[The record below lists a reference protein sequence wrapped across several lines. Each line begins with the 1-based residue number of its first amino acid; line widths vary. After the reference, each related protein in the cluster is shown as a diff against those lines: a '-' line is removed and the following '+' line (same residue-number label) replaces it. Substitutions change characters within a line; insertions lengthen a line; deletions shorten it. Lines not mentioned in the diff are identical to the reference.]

1 MNKGH
6 SKRPQI
12 LVIIGGGTLL
22 LACVAILLAL
32 RSGRRETPL
41 PPVPEATGTP
51 GEVRV
56 KPVVRK
62 DAARKPTVTSSTSS
76 YRRYHLRRGRGDR
89 RPLRGAERRAAG
101 DCAAARPAEGGC
113 RRADRDGRGSDTI
126 GGVRVVE

>member
-41 PPVPEATGTP
+41 PPVPEVTGTP

-62 DAARKPTVTSSTSS
+62 GAARKPTVTSSTSRTVAIICGADEATAGR
-76 YRRYHLRRGRGDR
+76 YEARNDALRVIARRRDLPKED
-89 RPLRGAERRAAG
+89 
-101 DCAAARPAEGGC
+101 AAALIGEAEGQT
-113 RRADRDGRGSDTI
+113 RL
-126 GGVRVVE
+126 VE